1 MLGGDSPCRYSQG
14 FRLNTDFR
22 NSVPSAV
29 LVKGP
34 RLNVNSTVLN
44 QRVLNVQ
51 PQKVVRR
58 WKLDAGA
65 ASRCSRHAQPPLA
78 QCGAALIS
86 VRCVSIAPFRLAVR
100 RDAVDE
106 EHARYVRR
114 GGRDERVQ
122 AEDVLREHGH
132 RFGEPRGQPPV
143 GAIVKLN
150 KSACNARILASPAA
164 SS

>member
-1 MLGGDSPCRYSQG
+1 MLIK
-14 FRLNTDFR
+14 L
-22 NSVPSAV
+22 
-29 LVKGP
+29 
-34 RLNVNSTVLN
+34 VLN
-44 QRVLNVQ
+44 QRVLNVK

-65 ASRCSRHAQPPLA
+65 ASRRSRHAQPPLA

-106 EHARYVRR
+106 ERARYVRR

-132 RFGEPRGQPPV
+132 RLGEPRGQAPV

-150 KSACNARILASPAA
+150 KSACNARILRVTGPKLINSAGLRSCSPSASTRPRRCR
-164 SS
+164 S

>member
-1 MLGGDSPCRYSQG
+1 MLIK
-14 FRLNTDFR
+14 L
-22 NSVPSAV
+22 
-29 LVKGP
+29 
-34 RLNVNSTVLN
+34 VLN
-44 QRVLNVQ
+44 QRVLNVKT
-51 PQKVVRR
+51 QKVVRR

-106 EHARYVRR
+106 ERARYVRR

-132 RFGEPRGQPPV
+132 RLGEPRGQAPV